1 MESSQTIIA
10 LAALAQEH
18 RLAAFRFL
26 VQQGAQG
33 AAAGVIA
40 EKIGIPAS
48 SLSFHLAQLERAGLV
63 AGVRKSRSIIY
74 AVDFATMNALLG
86 YLMENCC
93 AGAACAPAEICPP
106 EPERK
111 IA

>member
-1 MESSQTIIA
+1 MEVQRTILA

-26 VQQGAQG
+26 VQRGAEG
-33 AAAGVIA
+33 AAAGLIA
-40 EKIGIPAS
+40 ETIGIPAS

-63 AGVRKSRSIIY
+63 SRVRQSRSIIY
-74 AVDFATMNALLG
+74 SVDFATMNALIG

-93 AGAACAPAEICPP
+93 GGATCAPAALCPT

>member
-1 MESSQTIIA
+1 METQATVIA

-18 RLAAFRFL
+18 RLEAFRFL
-26 VQQGAQG
+26 VQQGTSG
-33 AAAGVIA
+33 AAAGAIA
-40 EKIGIPAS
+40 DHLGIPAS
-48 SLSFHLAQLERAGLV
+48 SLSFHLAQLERSGLIV
-63 AGVRKSRSIIY
+63 RVRKSRSLIY
-74 AVDFATMNALLG
+74 SADFASMNALIA

-93 AGAACAPAEICPP
+93 AGAACNA